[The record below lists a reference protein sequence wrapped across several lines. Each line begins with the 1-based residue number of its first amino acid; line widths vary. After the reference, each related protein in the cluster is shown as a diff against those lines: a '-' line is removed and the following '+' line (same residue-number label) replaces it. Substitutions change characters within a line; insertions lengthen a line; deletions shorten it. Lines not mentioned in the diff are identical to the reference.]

1 MHLLGPE
8 TGRHHRQRALRDRD
22 ELLALRHAG
31 HAHREGLAEVPVFYT
46 VLALTDLDD
55 PRADD
60 ELRHVAAECGRKL
73 KRLKPG
79 TDPLTD
85 RRIAIIERVLA
96 KA

>member
-1 MHLLGPE
+1 MPGMRTEKGWRKYPF
-8 TGRHHRQRALRDRD
+8 
-22 ELLALRHAG
+22 
-31 HAHREGLAEVPVFYT
+31 FYT